1 MKGAEPERTPRMG
14 QDYQLV
20 DYVGWQLRG
29 RKGLE
34 RGVWAHSG
42 VDSRLHVGWQL
53 RGRKGSE
60 MGVWA
65 HSGVD
70 SHLHV
75 GWQLRG
81 RKCSERGVWTH
92 SGVHLR
98 LRGCVDMARWA
109 LRFAE
114 VRFW

>member
-29 RKGLE
+29 RKGSE
-34 RGVWAHSG
+34 R
-42 VDSRLHVGWQL
+42 
-53 RGRKGSE
+53 
-60 MGVWA
+60 GVWA

-92 SGVHLR
+92 SGVHLC

-114 VRFW
+114 VRFR